1 MKIDHELKL
10 PPEEK
15 DEFGY
20 TPSQNKIIEKQMV
33 KDTSKSKG
41 AWKAF
46 VKANQEAEKKAKPRQ
61 ENVIERIN
69 RINYEYGD
77 SKKRPKHL
85 DNKDIYSFEDQ
96 EIFKNNINKK
106 DLRVA
111 NHLKRQWGLLDPKK
125 KGVQYVGSRRYTM
138 EDEPKKEKPTPTVNV
153 SDISAGLNNYY
164 KINKETEIKRPE
176 ILNEKFYDD
185 DVEKGLGSLL
195 GIDKNFRK

>member
-1 MKIDHELKL
+1 M
-10 PPEEK
+10 
-15 DEFGY
+15 
-20 TPSQNKIIEKQMV
+20 
-33 KDTSKSKG
+33 
-41 AWKAF
+41 
-46 VKANQEAEKKAKPRQ
+46 
-61 ENVIERIN
+61 IERIN

-111 NHLKRQWGLLDPKK
+111 NQIKRQCGLLDPKK

-138 EDEPKKEKPTPTVNV
+138 EAEPKKEKVVPAVNV

-195 GIDKNFRK
+195 GIDKKFRK

>member
-106 DLRVA
+106 DLRIA

-125 KGVQYVGSRRYTM
+125 
-138 EDEPKKEKPTPTVNV
+138 
-153 SDISAGLNNYY
+153 NYY
-164 KINKETEIKRPE
+164 KINKETEIKRPD
-176 ILNEKFYDD
+176 ILNEKTYDD

>member
-138 EDEPKKEKPTPTVNV
+138 EDEPKKEKVVPAVNV

-164 KINKETEIKRPE
+164 KINKETEIKRTE

-195 GIDKNFRK
+195 GIDKKFRK

>member
-69 RINYEYGD
+69 RITKEVC
-77 SKKRPKHL
+77 
-85 DNKDIYSFEDQ
+85 ET
-96 EIFKNNINKK
+96 
-106 DLRVA
+106 LR
-111 NHLKRQWGLLDPKK
+111 R
-125 KGVQYVGSRRYTM
+125 
-138 EDEPKKEKPTPTVNV
+138 E
-153 SDISAGLNNYY
+153 
-164 KINKETEIKRPE
+164 
-176 ILNEKFYDD
+176 
-185 DVEKGLGSLL
+185 
-195 GIDKNFRK
+195 